1 MSPSSYLAE
10 KKALLAAHDPAAIQA
25 GLTRLCR
32 LAETHLRH
40 LWDQAGLGD
49 AASLLAVGGF
59 GRGDLFPYSDVDLL
73 ILLRE
78 PLPPAAPA
86 NGPDAAPR
94 SDMEVRLEQFIG
106 LCWDAGLEIGHSVR
120 TLDEC
125 EAEARADLSIQTAL
139 LERRYLHGNR
149 SLAIGLGKR
158 LTALID
164 PKAFW
169 SGKLLEMQQRHAKF
183 EDTPYSLEPNI
194 KESPGGL
201 RDLQILL
208 WISRASGLGKSWYEM
223 IASDLMTREE
233 LVELKRAD
241 RILKTYRWV
250 LHLVAGRREDRLVFD
265 LQAQVG
271 KRLGYDSSPA
281 VVKSERRVSEE
292 VMQRYYIEA
301 KHITQLN
308 TIILQNLEA
317 RLFPQPDAK
326 PEPINHEFRNRGNL
340 LEVIDPMRFET
351 EPSAILRA
359 FIVMQQHS
367 ELTGMTTPTLRAMW
381 RARRHINAAFRRD
394 PDNRALFIKFLTQ
407 PRGITQELRRMN
419 KWSILSRYLPVFGR
433 IVGRMQHD
441 LFHVYTVDQH
451 ILMVVRNFRRFFI
464 PQHAHEYPFCSQLA
478 AGLQKPWLTTLAAL
492 FHDIA
497 KGRGG
502 DHSTLGKTEAEKFC
516 RQHGLSKADTRFVAF
531 LVEHHLTM
539 SSVAQKQD
547 LTDPEV
553 IEAFARLVGDQER
566 LKALYLLTVADIRG
580 TSPKV
585 WNVWKAKLI
594 EDLFRQTAR
603 RLTGEKARRGDMAD
617 RKREEA
623 RRLLNLVA
631 LDPAAYKD
639 FWESLDLPYFLRTDA
654 GDIAWHTRVL
664 YRQLHSVEPVVRSRM
679 SPLGEGFQVVV
690 YMPDQPDLF
699 ARICG
704 YFDSKS
710 LSVLDARIHTTSHG
724 YALDSFLVVD
734 PNGDKDSLAQH
745 YRDIL
750 NLVETELI
758 QRLGSR
764 APLQAPI
771 RGRLSR
777 RSRYFPIKP
786 SVALRADERGRHYL
800 LSVNAADRTGLLYS
814 IARVLSQHGVNLHT
828 ARISTLGERV
838 EDVFVID
845 GAPLANLKHQLQLET
860 DLLEALKA

>member
-1 MSPSSYLAE
+1 MSESQYLVE
-10 KKALLAAHDPAAIQA
+10 KKALLESLSATSIQA
-25 GLTRLCR
+25 NLGQMCR
-32 LAETHLRH
+32 LAEVHLKR
-40 LWDQAGLGD
+40 LWDAAELETE
-49 AASLLAVGGF
+49 ASLLAVGGF
-59 GRGDLFPYSDVDLL
+59 GRGDLFPFSDVDLL
-73 ILLRE
+73 ILL
-78 PLPPAAPA
+78 PKLDHSLD
-86 NGPDAAPR
+86 GK
-94 SDMEVRLEQFIG
+94 LERFIG

-120 TLDEC
+120 TVEEC
-125 EAEARADLSIQTAL
+125 VREAQADFSIQTAL
-139 LERRYLHGNR
+139 LERRFLYGQR
-149 SLAIGLGKR
+149 GLAFKLAKA
-158 LTALID
+158 LKSLID
-164 PKAFW
+164 PKTFYSA
-169 SGKLLEMQQRHAKF
+169 KLLELHQRHAKF

-208 WISRASGLGKSWYEM
+208 WISRASGLGDTWQGM
-223 IASDLMTREE
+223 IKSDLMTREE
-233 LVELKRAD
+233 LGELKRAD

-250 LHLVAGRREDRLVFD
+250 LHKVAGRREDRLVFD

-271 KRLGYDSSPA
+271 KQLGFDSSPA

-308 TIILQNLEA
+308 TIILQNLET

-326 PEPINHEFRNRGNL
+326 PEPINSEFRNRDSL
-340 LEVIDPMRFET
+340 LELIDPQQFQI

-359 FIVMQQHS
+359 FLVMQQHP
-367 ELTGMTTPTLRAMW
+367 ELKGMTTPTIRAMW
-381 RARRHINAAFRRD
+381 RARHQINAAFRRA
-394 PDNRALFIKFLTQ
+394 PENRALFLKFLMQ
-407 PRGITQELRRMN
+407 PRGITRELRRMN

-464 PQHAHEYPFCSQLA
+464 AEHAHEYPFCSQLA
-478 AGLQKPWLTTLAAL
+478 ADLEKPWLVTIAAL

-502 DHSTLGKTEAEKFC
+502 DHSKLGMVDTEIFC
-516 RQHGLSKADTRFVAF
+516 RHHGLMKVDTAFVSF

-547 LTDPEV
+547 LSDPEV
-553 IEAFARLVGDQER
+553 IESFAKLVGDPER

-585 WNVWKAKLI
+585 WNAWKAKLI

-603 RLTGEKARRGDMAD
+603 FLSGEKANYDVMAD
-617 RKREEA
+617 SKRDEA
-623 RRLLNLVA
+623 RRLLNLYA
-631 LDPAAYKD
+631 LAPESYEA
-639 FWESLDLPYFLRTDA
+639 FWSSLDLPYFLRTDPA
-654 GDIAWHTRVL
+654 DIAWHTRVL
-664 YRQLHSVEPVVRSRM
+664 FRHLKSEQAIVKSRLSPV
-679 SPLGEGFQVVV
+679 GEGFQILV
-690 YMPDQPDLF
+690 YVPDQADLF

-704 YFDSKS
+704 YFDSKN

-734 PNGDKDSLAQH
+734 PNGDKSDQSVH

-750 NLVETELI
+750 NLVETELT
-758 QRLGSR
+758 QRLIKHG
-764 APLQAPI
+764 PLQAPI
-771 RGRLSR
+771 KGRLSR

-814 IARVLSQHGVNLHT
+814 IATVLSKHGVNLQT
-828 ARISTLGERV
+828 ARVTTLGERV

-845 GAPLANLKHQLQLET
+845 GAPLANLKQQLQLET
-860 DLLEALKA
+860 DLLEALAA